1 MPLKTLTGTNLPA
14 LFREAETAI
23 GPDAVIIHV
32 RRIRTA
38 EGPMFEVAAADPA
51 TALRA
56 PAPPPAGATPGLEL
70 MVPTQ
75 PAVGPLVI
83 ALVGPTGA
91 GKTTTLAKLATHPR
105 VFGSRSVGLIGLDTY
120 RVAAIEELET
130 YAQIA
135 KLPIEIVYSIDD
147 LPAARERLAH
157 CDVLLVDTPGRSPK
171 NRGDREAIDELLT
184 ALAPDEVHAVISAGT
199 PTYLAEAMLRPS
211 KRPAV
216 THLLV
221 TKVDE
226 APDEG
231 GLFELAVDKN
241 LPIRWVADGQDMPF
255 DLGPADNYLAA
266 ARLSQRAASAGR
278 QARGAAR

>member
-1 MPLKTLTGTNLPA
+1 VPLKTLTGSNLSA

-51 TALRA
+51 TATRA
-56 PAPPPAGATPGLEL
+56 PAPPPAGSSPGLEL
-70 MVPTQ
+70 MVPAQ
-75 PAVGPLVI
+75 PAAGPLVI

-130 YAQIA
+130 YGRIAQLPVEIA
-135 KLPIEIVYSIDD
+135 YSPED
-147 LPAARERLAH
+147 LAAARERLGH

-171 NRGDREAIDELLT
+171 NRSDRESIDELLT
-184 ALAPDEVHAVISAGT
+184 ALAPTEVHAVIAAGT
-199 PTYLAEAMLRPS
+199 PTHLAEAMLRPS
-211 KRPAV
+211 KRPAA

-231 GLFELAVDKN
+231 GLFELAVDRS

-255 DLGPADNYLAA
+255 DLGSADNYLTA
-266 ARLSQRAASAGR
+266 ARLSQRAAPAGR
-278 QARGAAR
+278 RPAGAAR